1 MAELPTAGVCPR
13 TLPDHLVA
21 FARRLRS
28 AGLPV
33 SPAEVID
40 LCRALELIDIAQHHE
55 VRAAARAT
63 LVRAREQ
70 LPVFEAVFDAYWL
83 HHPQSPQPPAPADP
97 AQHAA
102 AAAPAGGEQE
112 RDLLLDGGSD
122 DADDASTHPR
132 DAELVTASAIDVLAH
147 RDIGSLDAHEL
158 QLARSRVRELVRGL
172 ANRPGHRHRR
182 HARRGDVD
190 LRHSLRRAQ
199 RHGFETIEIVRRER
213 RITRLRL
220 LLLCDI
226 SGSMARYS
234 AFFLAFV
241 QALRDELPALEAA
254 VFATRLTPVTE
265 LLHRGDPVRSLAG
278 LQNAVRGWGGGTD
291 IGRALGEFNERF
303 AQRMVR
309 TRTVVV
315 ILSDGW
321 DRGDPAAMRDAMT
334 GLRRWADTLVW
345 LNPLLGHDGY
355 QPLCRGMRTALPYLD
370 HFLPAHDLASLA
382 AVAARLRGL

>member
-1 MAELPTAGVCPR
+1 MAEPPAAGMRPR

-21 FARRLRS
+21 FARRLRE

-40 LCRALELIDIAQHHE
+40 LCRALELVDIAQLNE

-83 HHPQSPQPPAPADP
+83 HHPPSLRPPAPADP
-97 AQHAA
+97 GQHAA
-102 AAAPAGGEQE
+102 AAAAGGEQS
-112 RDLLLDGGSD
+112 RDLLLDSGTDG
-122 DADDASTHPR
+122 ADEQPTPAR
-132 DAELVTASAIDVLAH
+132 DPEVVTASTIDALAH

-241 QALRDELPALEAA
+241 HALREELPALEAA

-309 TRTVVV
+309 SRTVVV

-321 DRGDPAAMRDAMT
+321 DRGDPAAMRDAMA

-370 HFLPAHDLASLA
+370 HFLPAHNLASLA